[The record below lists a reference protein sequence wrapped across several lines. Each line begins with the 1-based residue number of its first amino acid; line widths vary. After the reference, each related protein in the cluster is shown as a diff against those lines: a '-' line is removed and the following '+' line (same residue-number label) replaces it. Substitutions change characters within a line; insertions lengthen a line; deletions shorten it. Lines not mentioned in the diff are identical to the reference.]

1 MQESKEPQNKF
12 EGCQRISSS
21 SSTLFGGTSFE
32 EPRCGTSQGK
42 EEDAFACNNGD
53 HCSSITNVQEDDF
66 VLPELLPSF
75 EMYENLLSN
84 IPQSSFDTYFPENP
98 PFYEVASRNQSI
110 PSEGESGNDMRIL
123 TGDIVGPDN
132 HEVTVDGRRFA
143 SGPAESQI
151 RNYDDTKGIPVE
163 NIYALPRIKTPIAT
177 ELYVTKTAPKFGQL
191 PKHESMLREYT
202 SGDIIHG
209 YFTVENKSTKPIKFD
224 MFYLTLEGTTS
235 SKTQS
240 PFGIQKTTER
250 ILRMVDM
257 AASWSYNHEDV
268 NTGEDLYV
276 TCKHGHFSHSLLPP
290 TLGFDRPSSSHPE
303 LSTLKFSESLGYGR
317 LSERGSSL
325 WLNDSSSGS
334 LINYSINAMIVGK
347 DVASGRVCL
356 MSEKKYSIR
365 IVPFG
370 FQNNPISREKCLKD
384 LEDFDIEI
392 ANRLGMIEKVFS
404 KIERAIPI
412 HKEDIQEANRSD
424 QLSPLRASLFNT
436 GLKNVFLKSVRNI
449 PSSQPDDPTSK
460 TNSEKIGLITI
471 KIKPPS
477 NALPYWCPNLIQ
489 KQNVFSMRN
498 RQNQKNWTNLR
509 GLLSVEE
516 REKLENLRLE
526 LVCMQAANSIP
537 HDPPE
542 ISSLETELICLTT
555 NTKDCKPVRFHSDL
569 LLKKHKYNEIK
580 KIFKEI
586 LENIEAYRDEFTKNQ
601 TKINLLLA
609 DDARAS
615 LRNRSLDFSDLM
627 PSSIIKD
634 VQVLA
639 NMEANVVVMKN
650 ALKTKLVGEKSVP
663 VASSPISSI
672 IPRTSRNKKTYP
684 SNYHH
689 SVLSH
694 RKSNEWNQVSSTEYK
709 RTLLLNIKY
718 NDDFKATIVPSFESC
733 LCSRSYFL
741 RVKLHFDKGV
751 GSAEIDIPVQ
761 VKNSFI

>member
-21 SSTLFGGTSFE
+21 SSTLFGGASFE

-98 PFYEVASRNQSI
+98 PFYEVASGNQSI

-257 AASWSYNHEDV
+257 AASRSYNHEDV

>member
-1 MQESKEPQNKF
+1 
-12 EGCQRISSS
+12 
-21 SSTLFGGTSFE
+21 
-32 EPRCGTSQGK
+32 
-42 EEDAFACNNGD
+42 
-53 HCSSITNVQEDDF
+53 
-66 VLPELLPSF
+66 
-75 EMYENLLSN
+75 
-84 IPQSSFDTYFPENP
+84 
-98 PFYEVASRNQSI
+98 
-110 PSEGESGNDMRIL
+110 
-123 TGDIVGPDN
+123 
-132 HEVTVDGRRFA
+132 
-143 SGPAESQI
+143 
-151 RNYDDTKGIPVE
+151 
-163 NIYALPRIKTPIAT
+163 
-177 ELYVTKTAPKFGQL
+177 
-191 PKHESMLREYT
+191 
-202 SGDIIHG
+202 
-209 YFTVENKSTKPIKFD
+209 
-224 MFYLTLEGTTS
+224 
-235 SKTQS
+235 
-240 PFGIQKTTER
+240 
-250 ILRMVDM
+250 MVDM

-268 NTGEDLYV
+268 NTGEDLCGFFDSIDKTSFGLPNSRILNPGDKRKKFFTFKIPNQLLDV

-303 LSTLKFSESLGYGR
+303 LSTLKFSESL
-317 LSERGSSL
+317 
-325 WLNDSSSGS
+325 
-334 LINYSINAMIVGK
+334 VGK

-392 ANRLGMIEKVFS
+392 ANRLGMIQKVFS

-424 QLSPLRASLFNT
+424 QLSPPRGKYEWNAVAGNTENGTLKKKHYSEEDKIQTEITYSIASLFNT

-449 PSSQPDDPTSK
+449 PSSQPDNTTSK

-516 REKLENLRLE
+516 RERLENLRLE

-672 IPRTSRNKKTYP
+672 IPRTSRNKKPPHQTITIRYFHIG
-684 SNYHH
+684 NQMNGIR
-689 SVLSH
+689 SVQLSIREH
-694 RKSNEWNQVSSTEYK
+694 CY
-709 RTLLLNIKY
+709 
-718 NDDFKATIVPSFESC
+718 
-733 LCSRSYFL
+733 
-741 RVKLHFDKGV
+741 
-751 GSAEIDIPVQ
+751 
-761 VKNSFI
+761 

>member
-268 NTGEDLYV
+268 NTGEDLCGFFDSIDKTSFGLPNSRILNPGDKRKKFFTFKIPNQLLDV

-317 LSERGSSL
+317 FRQRRSF
-325 WLNDSSSGS
+325 W
-334 LINYSINAMIVGK
+334 A
-347 DVASGRVCL
+347 
-356 MSEKKYSIR
+356 
-365 IVPFG
+365 
-370 FQNNPISREKCLKD
+370 REKCLKD

-672 IPRTSRNKKTYP
+672 IPRTSRNKKTSP